1 MITLGKCLAG
11 RSDSASAT
19 QLRGRGTKHIQSLFF
34 FCFPIKSA
42 HAQWEK
48 VFAIILYINN
58 TDHQGSSISWA
69 KLING
74 SLVQNNIMLC

>member
-1 MITLGKCLAG
+1 MAEVTVRQPPSYEVMERNTFNHWL
-11 RSDSASAT
+11 
-19 QLRGRGTKHIQSLFF
+19 F

-74 SLVQNNIMLC
+74 SLAQNNIILC